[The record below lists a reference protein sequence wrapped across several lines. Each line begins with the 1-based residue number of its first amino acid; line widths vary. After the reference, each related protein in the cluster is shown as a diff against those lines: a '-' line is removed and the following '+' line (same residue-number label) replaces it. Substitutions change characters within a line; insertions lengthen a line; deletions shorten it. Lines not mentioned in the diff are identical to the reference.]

1 MARIAYPDPAGQS
14 AEIRDRLTRIGS
26 LNVTRM
32 MSHAE
37 GAMVAYSKLGTQLLL
52 RGKLDPVV
60 REIVILRIG
69 QLCRSEYEWHQHVS
83 VARAVGMSEETLQ
96 AVTEQAFGRL
106 GPAERIAVAVAEEIK
121 RDGGASAATI
131 ERAKTHFPPEQL
143 VELCL
148 VAGYYIMTA
157 ALLLSLAIEIE
168 ETAPLGSSMSAFPGT
183 TTRPTRRIGP

>member
-14 AEIRDRLTRIGS
+14 EEVRDRLVAIGS

-37 GAMVAYSKLGTQLLL
+37 RAMLAYSKLGTQLLL
-52 RGKLDPVV
+52 RGKLDPIL

-69 QLCRSEYEWHQHVS
+69 QLCGSAYEWHQHAS
-83 VARAVGMSEETLQ
+83 VARAVGMSEATLQ
-96 AVTEQAFGRL
+96 AVADEAFSLLSEPQQVG
-106 GPAERIAVAVAEEIK
+106 VAIAEEIK
-121 RDGGASAATI
+121 RDGGACSDTFA
-131 ERAKTHFPPEQL
+131 RAKLHFSAEEL

-157 ALLLSLAIEIE
+157 GLLLSFDVEIE
-168 ETAPLGSSMSAFPGT
+168 GTAPLGETMVTNTLTP
-183 TTRPTRRIGP
+183 RKV